1 MTVRKLY
8 LESDLPTGAQT
19 AGITQI
25 GEDEAGPFVCLTATW
40 FHPQGGGQRADEG
53 TIAGRRVV
61 TVQHAADGGIQHVL
75 DSTDG
80 LSVGATVDIVVDANT
95 RLRHARLHSGG
106 HLIAAVVEAAGV
118 GAEATDGHHWPGE
131 ARVQFAETAGAVQLN
146 AATIQAAVDDAIA
159 ADLPFRIEG
168 DPQTDR
174 KDPARR
180 SSRRPLRRHARA
192 LNRPTR
198 RPANS
203 QDQAQRRQVPRQLR
217 LRRRLTPKHL
227 SGRAAFRRQSES
239 EHSPTP
245 HNGGLHRRGDPAW
258 QAHRGITDRRVWLT
272 TPRPISGSSP
282 GGSANLD
289 APGNQDDRST
299 DPDHPE

>member
-174 KDPARR
+174 KIRLGDHPAVPCGGTHVR
-180 SSRRPLRRHARA
+180 STAQLAGLRI
-192 LNRPTR
+192 LKTR
-198 RPANS
+198 R
-203 QDQAQRRQVPRQLR
+203 
-217 LRRRLTPKHL
+217 K
-227 SGRAAFRRQSES
+227 GGKFRVSY
-239 EHSPTP
+239 
-245 HNGGLHRRGDPAW
+245 GFAGD
-258 QAHRGITDRRVWLT
+258 
-272 TPRPISGSSP
+272 
-282 GGSANLD
+282 
-289 APGNQDDRST
+289 
-299 DPDHPE
+299 